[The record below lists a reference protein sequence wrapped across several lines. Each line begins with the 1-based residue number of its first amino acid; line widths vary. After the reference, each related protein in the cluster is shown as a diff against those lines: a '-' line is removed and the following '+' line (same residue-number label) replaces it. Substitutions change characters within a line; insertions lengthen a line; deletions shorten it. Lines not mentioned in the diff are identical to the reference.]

1 MYTQSP
7 LQVRSPGPAPPL
19 TAVVWNGEKY
29 HSTPQELYCTV
40 LYCTVGEKYH
50 GTPLELG
57 DARLGEVAAW
67 LQTHNITVVKLDCRT
82 RVGFQVKS
90 G

>member
-1 MYTQSP
+1 MFVKFSREVSFQALLPP

-19 TAVVWNGEKY
+19 TAVVWN
-29 HSTPQELYCTV
+29 
-40 LYCTVGEKYH
+40 GEKYH

>member
-1 MYTQSP
+1 MLGGLALGLGSP
-7 LQVRSPGPAPPL
+7 PAGVYVSEVRTL
-19 TAVVWNGEKY
+19 YCTV
-29 HSTPQELYCTV
+29 LYCTV